1 MESHQV
7 QPVDGDVDQ
16 QVLVLLQQ
24 HRRLT
29 FLALADSLPTQSWRS
44 LFMVLNRLSRQQ
56 HVELLPVEGDYEV
69 VWRHRREEPRVLSEK
84 PLLRM

>member
-1 MESHQV
+1 MESHPV
-7 QPVDGDVDQ
+7 QPADGEVDR
-16 QVLVLLQQ
+16 QVLILLQQ

-44 LFMVLNRLSRQQ
+44 LFMALNRLCRQQ

-69 VWRHRREEPRVLSEK
+69 VWRHWREELRVVAEE
-84 PLLRM
+84 PFLRV

>member
-7 QPVDGDVDQ
+7 QPVDGEVDR

-24 HRRLT
+24 HHRLT

-44 LFMVLNRLSRQQ
+44 LFMVLNRLCRQQ
-56 HVELLPVEGDYEV
+56 HVELLPVDGDYEV
-69 VWRHRREEPRVLSEK
+69 VWRHWREEPKAVLEEPFPRV
-84 PLLRM
+84 